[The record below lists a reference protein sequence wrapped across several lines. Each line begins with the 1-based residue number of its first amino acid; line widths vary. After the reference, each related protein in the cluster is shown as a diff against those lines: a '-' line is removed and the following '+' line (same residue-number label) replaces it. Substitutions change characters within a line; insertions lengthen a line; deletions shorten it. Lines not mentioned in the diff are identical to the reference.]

1 MLNYNKTYA
10 FGRRNDPARPSTNQF
25 LWTKDGLGAGSEKCD
40 NDNTANWDWSKG
52 PDGETSNISIKY
64 IFIRFI
70 LEI

>member
-1 MLNYNKTYA
+1 MLLEEWMIQL
-10 FGRRNDPARPSTNQF
+10 DPVLINSSGK
-25 LWTKDGLGAGSEKCD
+25 KDGLGAGSEKCD
-40 NDNTANWDWSKG
+40 NENTANGDWSKG